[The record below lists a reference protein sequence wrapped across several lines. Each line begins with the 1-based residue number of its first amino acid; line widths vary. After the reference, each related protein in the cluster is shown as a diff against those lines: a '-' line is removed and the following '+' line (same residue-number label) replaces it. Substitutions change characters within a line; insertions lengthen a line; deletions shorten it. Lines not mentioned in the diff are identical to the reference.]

1 MLILDRSLCW
11 NLSAMTERN
20 TLTEQIELVT
30 DPAEK
35 ARREAENKVK
45 QAVLTASIIR
55 ASAQNTE
62 RRFRLRQGILMQLHA
77 AALEGIH
84 VLSGTFRNGP
94 AKIDGSKHEPPPVF
108 QIAEEVADLCDH
120 VNAEWGRQSALY
132 LSSYVMW
139 RVNWIQPFADGN
151 GRTSRAASYVVL
163 NTKLDGLL
171 PGTPTIPDLISADK
185 AAYYDALEAA
195 DAAWRERSVV
205 DVSQLERLIGEML
218 AKQLLN
224 AARQAESVTA
234 N

>member
-185 AAYYDALEAA
+185 APYYDALEAA
-195 DAAWRERSVV
+195 DAAWKERSVV
-205 DVSQLERLIGEML
+205 DVSRLEQLIGEML

-224 AARQAESVTA
+224 AARQAESVTV